1 MTSKTGISIL
11 LLMLFAPALWAN
23 SLYVTD
29 RILLGVHKSAS
40 NDSPLL
46 QSVPSGTSLEVLAE
60 ENNFKKVRLPNGTQG
75 WVDEAFLVNE
85 QPAPAQYDILLAK
98 HKRTQKQLA
107 ALQQKLKKTEREL
120 QIRQDQISNAKT
132 SIQELKK
139 KFQHKQPA
147 TAAAE
152 DDRKLKSAETE
163 IEKLKARIS
172 ELESIKQT
180 NSNIDRQ
187 KTDAAATEKELASM
201 RTRINIA
208 LLSLQGKEPL
218 TAKDMAGEPPSLPS
232 WFWGV
237 MLLFLIAGLATG
249 IAIMDYRNRKRHGGF
264 RI

>member
-11 LLMLFAPALWAN
+11 LLMLFAHSLWAD

-29 RILLGVHKSAS
+29 RILLGIHKSAS

-46 QSVPSGTSLEVLAE
+46 QSVPSGTSLEILAE
-60 ENNFKKVRLPNGTQG
+60 ENSFKKVRLPNGTQG
-75 WVDEAFLVNE
+75 WVDAAFLVKE

-120 QIRQDQISNAKT
+120 QIRQDQVSNAKT
-132 SIQELKK
+132 SMQELKK
-139 KFQHKQPA
+139 KLQNKQP
-147 TAAAE
+147 TKVVAE
-152 DDRKLKSAETE
+152 DQKLQQAKAE
-163 IEKLKARIS
+163 IEKLKAQIS
-172 ELESIKQT
+172 QLGSLKQIDKDTRKQAT
-180 NSNIDRQ
+180 NSI
-187 KTDAAATEKELASM
+187 AAEKELT
-201 RTRINIA
+201 RLRIRINMA
-208 LLSLQGKEPL
+208 LRNLQGKEPL
-218 TAKDMAGEPPSLPS
+218 TPREMASEPPGLPS

-237 MLLFLIAGLATG
+237 MLLFLIAGFAAG

>member
-1 MTSKTGISIL
+1 MTSKTSISIL
-11 LLMLFAPALWAN
+11 LLMLFTHNLWAD

-46 QSVPSGTSLEVLAE
+46 QSVPSGTSLEILAE
-60 ENNFKKVRLPNGTQG
+60 HNNFKKVRLPNGTQG
-75 WVDEAFLVNE
+75 WVDDAFLVSE

-120 QIRQDQISNAKT
+120 QIRQDQVSNAQT
-132 SIQELKK
+132 SMQELKK
-139 KFQHKQPA
+139 KIHSKQP
-147 TAAAE
+147 TAAAVKE
-152 DDRKLKSAETE
+152 DLKLKAAETE
-163 IEKLKARIS
+163 IEQLKTKIS
-172 ELESIKQT
+172 QLDALKQT
-180 NSNIDRQ
+180 TINTGTAQTNFI
-187 KTDAAATEKELASM
+187 AAEKELANL
-201 RTRINIA
+201 RIRINMA
-208 LLSLQGKEPL
+208 LRSLQGKESL
-218 TAKDMAGEPPSLPS
+218 SAKEMANEPPGLPD

-237 MLLFLIAGLATG
+237 MLLFLIAGLAAG